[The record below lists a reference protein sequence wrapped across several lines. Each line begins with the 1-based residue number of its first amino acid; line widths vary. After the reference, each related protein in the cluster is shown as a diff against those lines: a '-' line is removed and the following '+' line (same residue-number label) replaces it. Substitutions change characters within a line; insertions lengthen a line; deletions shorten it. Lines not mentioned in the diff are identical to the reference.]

1 MESFNYLS
9 VLISIIL
16 GLAIAQVLQGVRG
29 LVLTRSK
36 VKLYTPTIVW
46 TGMALLIA
54 IQVWWASFSM
64 RQEASWNFLGLLTI
78 VLQAISVYMIAAL
91 ILPDARADDAVDLRE
106 HYFAHRHW
114 FFGALLAAIVFSL
127 LKELVIYGRL
137 PRLLDMGFQLSF
149 GVIAITAMLLRQEWF
164 HKLLAPLS
172 GLLFLVYIA
181 LIFYSLHQ

>member
-16 GLAIAQVLQGVRG
+16 GLAIAQILQGVRG

-36 VKLYTPTIVW
+36 VKRYAPTIIW

-64 RQEASWNFLGLLTI
+64 HQQANWNFLALLTI
-78 VLQAISVYMIAAL
+78 VLQATSVYMIAAL
-91 ILPDARADDAVDLRE
+91 VLPDARGESTVELRE

-114 FFGALLAAIVFSL
+114 FFGAVLSGIVFSL
-127 LKELVIYGRL
+127 LKELVLYGRL
-137 PRLLDMGFQLSF
+137 PRPLDLGFQLAF
-149 GVIAITAMLLRQEWF
+149 GVVAIIAMLQRREWL
-164 HKLLAPLS
+164 HKLLAPVS
-172 GLLFLVYIA
+172 AVLLLLYIA
-181 LIFYSLHQ
+181 LIFRNLHQ

>member
-9 VLISIIL
+9 VLISIIV

-36 VKLYTPTIVW
+36 VRLYTPTVIW

-54 IQVWWASFSM
+54 VQVWWASFSM
-64 RQEASWNFLGLLTI
+64 HEEARWNFVVLLAI
-78 VLQAISVYMIAAL
+78 VLQATSVYMIAAL
-91 ILPDARADDAVDLRE
+91 VLPDAKGETSVDLRD

-114 FFGALLAAIVFSL
+114 FFGALLASVVFSL
-127 LKELVIYGRL
+127 FKELLLYGRL
-137 PRLLDMGFQLSF
+137 PHALNLGFLLAF
-149 GVIAITAMLLRQEWF
+149 GVIAIAAMILRQEWF
-164 HKLLAPLS
+164 HKLLAPVS

-181 LIFYSLHQ
+181 LIFYRLSQ

>member
-1 MESFNYLS
+1 MQSFNYLS

-36 VKLYTPTIVW
+36 VKRYTPTIIW

-64 RQEASWNFLGLLTI
+64 HQQANWNFLALLII
-78 VLQAISVYMIAAL
+78 VLQATCVYMVAAL
-91 ILPDARADDAVDLRE
+91 VLPDAKSDNAVDLRE

-114 FFGALLAAIVFSL
+114 FFGAVLADIIFSL
-127 LKELVIYGRL
+127 LKELVLYGRL
-137 PRLLDMGFQLSF
+137 PRPLDLAFQVAF
-149 GVIAITAMLLRQEWF
+149 GVIAVTAMLQRREWL
-164 HKLLAPLS
+164 HKVLAPVS
-172 GLLFLVYIA
+172 GVLFLLYIG
-181 LIFYSLHQ
+181 LIFRNLHQ

>member
-36 VKLYTPTIVW
+36 VKLYTPTMIW

-54 IQVWWASFSM
+54 IQGWWASFSM
-64 RQEASWNFLGLLTI
+64 HEQAKWTFPGLLTI
-78 VLQAISVYMIAAL
+78 VLQAISAYMIAAL
-91 ILPDARADDAVDLRE
+91 VLPDARGDNAVDLRE

-172 GLLFLVYIA
+172 GLLFLVYIG

>member
-36 VKLYTPTIVW
+36 VKLYTPTIIW

-54 IQVWWASFSM
+54 IQGWWASFSM
-64 RQEASWNFLGLLTI
+64 HQQASWNFLGLLTI
-78 VLQAISVYMIAAL
+78 ALQATSVYMIAAL
-91 ILPDARADDAVDLRE
+91 ILPDAKGDNTVDLRE

-114 FFGALLAAIVFSL
+114 FFGAVLSSVVFSL
-127 LKELVIYGRL
+127 LKELVLYDRL
-137 PRLLDMGFQLSF
+137 PHPLNLSFQLSF
-149 GVIAITAMLLRQEWF
+149 GVIAITAMLVRREWL
-164 HKLLAPLS
+164 HKLLAPVLAV
-172 GLLFLVYIA
+172 LFLLYIT
-181 LIFYSLHQ
+181 LIFRNLHQ